1 MRKKNQPIS
10 VPTES
15 TREKYIPGA
24 MSITTLATDCTFLS
38 ASYLFEIDGQEK
50 GVNYDM
56 SSEDSSGNI
65 FNQDWDY
72 GTE

>member
-1 MRKKNQPIS
+1 MRKKTQPIS

-24 MSITTLATDCTFLS
+24 MSISTLETDCTFLS
-38 ASYLFEIDGQEK
+38 SSYVLETDGQEK
-50 GVNYDM
+50 GVSYDM
-56 SSEDSSGNI
+56 SSEDSSGFI

-72 GTE
+72 GN